1 MNKFVKGAVALD
13 CAGALAFS
21 FAGCAKLSYVAGGTM
36 KFIQEIKE
44 GTWKTND
51 LEKNNVGE
59 NVVVIDEFSPVTV
72 GSVSFETQDDA
83 VKLIILLNAI
93 ITPRRRPLLIQIPR
107 ATQKN
112 IMHLWVRNL

>member
-1 MNKFVKGAVALD
+1 MNKFVKGAVALG

-36 KFIQEIKE
+36 KSIQEIKE
-44 GTWKTND
+44 GNWKTND
-51 LEKNNVGE
+51 LEENNVGE

-72 GSVSFETQDDA
+72 GLSVLKRRTTP
-83 VKLIILLNAI
+83 LIILLNAI